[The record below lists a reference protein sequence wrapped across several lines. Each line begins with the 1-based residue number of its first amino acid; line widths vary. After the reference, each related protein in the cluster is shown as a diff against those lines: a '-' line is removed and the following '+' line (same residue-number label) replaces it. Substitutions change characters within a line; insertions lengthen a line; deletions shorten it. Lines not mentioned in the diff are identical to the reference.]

1 MLLPGNATAAFP
13 DNRFNS
19 TGSYIVFI
27 LFKNSWNFVHYN
39 VINALYSKARKQEKY
54 TACTFPIEDKKVSI
68 MYYPYDDEHPEQANP
83 ESTNSTPQ
91 ADTTDRVNGEYHY
104 KNGYTQKIYS
114 DAHYVREDESTVPPK
129 YYTPPEKPVKE
140 AKEPKAHGSGSGW
153 VKIICVALI
162 CALLGGF
169 AGGAIMSSK
178 YSSRMDQLES
188 QIAELNE
195 EEDKLV
201 VSSSSGSSDSTT
213 AVSSTDGTMSAS
225 SIYDL
230 ACQQV
235 VGISSEITY
244 NNYFGMT
251 SSAAVSG
258 SGFIISSDGYIITN
272 YHVIEE
278 AYEGNFDINVMTHDG
293 TKYIATVVGTEQDN
307 DIAVLKIDAEG
318 LNPVTFGDSDE
329 LAVGD
334 TVYAVG
340 NPLGELEFSMST
352 GHVSAKDRA
361 ITTEESTTPI
371 NVFQID
377 AAVNSGNSGGPVY
390 NDYGQVVGIVNA
402 KYSATGVEGIGFAI
416 PANDAVS
423 IANDLITKGYVTGK
437 AYMGVEI
444 DTRYSSMYSQYYDMP
459 VGAYVGGVTSGSCAE
474 KAGIE
479 KGDIITKLDGE
490 EITSYTDLKSAI
502 SNHSAGDTVE
512 VELYRAGESRTVSLT
527 FDEKDPDTSTQTSG
541 K

>member
-1 MLLPGNATAAFP
+1 MA
-13 DNRFNS
+13 
-19 TGSYIVFI
+19 
-27 LFKNSWNFVHYN
+27 
-39 VINALYSKARKQEKY
+39 
-54 TACTFPIEDKKVSI
+54 
-68 MYYPYDDEHPEQANP
+68 
-83 ESTNSTPQ
+83 
-91 ADTTDRVNGEYHY
+91 
-104 KNGYTQKIYS
+104 
-114 DAHYVREDESTVPPK
+114 
-129 YYTPPEKPVKE
+129 
-140 AKEPKAHGSGSGW
+140 
-153 VKIICVALI
+153 
-162 CALLGGF
+162 
-169 AGGAIMSSK
+169 
-178 YSSRMDQLES
+178 
-188 QIAELNE
+188 
-195 EEDKLV
+195 
-201 VSSSSGSSDSTT
+201 
-213 AVSSTDGTMSAS
+213 AS

-244 NNYFGMT
+244 SNFFGMT

-258 SGFIISSDGYIITN
+258 SGFIASSDGYIITN
-272 YHVIEE
+272 YHVIQN

-390 NDYGQVVGIVNA
+390 NDQGQVVGVVNA

-416 PANDAVS
+416 PAND
-423 IANDLITKGYVTGK
+423 
-437 AYMGVEI
+437 
-444 DTRYSSMYSQYYDMP
+444 SSMYSQYYDMP
-459 VGAYVGGVTSGSCAE
+459 VGAYVGGVTSGSCAD

-479 KGDIITKLDGE
+479 KGDIITKIDGE
-490 EITSYTDLKSAI
+490 EITSYTDLKNAV

-527 FDEKDPDTSTQTSG
+527 FDEKGPDDGAQTSG
-541 K
+541 SSQQSTLPGLGN